1 VLLIAGH
8 TQVAAKFELT
18 SRGRQLSNSS
28 SKHNNRSSRSSSSS
42 SSSSSSYSSSDSTR
56 RRGGSCSSDHFT
68 ADTTDDAVLNGKS
81 GEAPLGVN
89 GQSVQNG
96 SEATE
101 QQQPQQQQQ
110 QQQQQHE
117 EQQLRVSVSSD
128 DIRANANSVQHSDAA
143 SSSRQPVAAP
153 AAAVAVAAVH
163 LTPPRSSSDK
173 HRHSN
178 NSSKQQQHSSSSSA
192 MLPTVSN
199 SHATGHNAIALSL
212 SLSRRF
218 STSSIASTGSG
229 FSDVDSRRSSFR
241 VGAFPAP
248 LSALDNGGLAAG
260 CYFRRYAILLYY
272 CYYCSTSLNS
282 AADVLM
288 RLAVSAGS
296 GVMAV
301 ITLAVDCTQQAITPC
316 GHDFEVVI
324 MLLSDSSNSKSAAQC
339 GSCLLCQ

>member
-1 VLLIAGH
+1 
-8 TQVAAKFELT
+8 VAAKFELT
-18 SRGRQLSNSS
+18 SRGRQLSSSS
-28 SKHNNRSSRSSSSS
+28 SKHNNRSSRSSS

-81 GEAPLGVN
+81 GDAPLGTN
-89 GQSVQNG
+89 GQNS
-96 SEATE
+96 SYTAE
-101 QQQPQQQQQ
+101 QQCQQQQQ
-110 QQQQQHE
+110 QQHHE
-117 EQQLRVSVSSD
+117 EQQLRVSVSSE
-128 DIRANANSVQHSDAA
+128 DIRASTSSSAPGTASSVQHSDAA
-143 SSSRQPVAAP
+143 SSCRLTAP
-153 AAAVAVAAVH
+153 PAAVAVAAVH
-163 LTPPRSSSDK
+163 LTPPRSNNSSSDQ

-178 NSSKQQQHSSSSSA
+178 SSSKQQQHSSSSSA

-199 SHATGHNAIALSL
+199 SHAASHNASALSL